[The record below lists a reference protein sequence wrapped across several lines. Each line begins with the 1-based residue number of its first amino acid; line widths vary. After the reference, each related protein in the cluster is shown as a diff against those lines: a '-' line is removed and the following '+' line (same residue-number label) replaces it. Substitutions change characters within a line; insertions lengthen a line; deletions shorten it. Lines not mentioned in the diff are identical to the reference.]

1 MEVMKIKD
9 RIKELRRVK
18 ASEILPNPKNWRTHG
33 KDQSDA
39 LKGVLA
45 EIGFA
50 NAVLARETKEGLM
63 LVDGHL
69 RTETAGDTLIPVL
82 VLDVNE
88 DEADKL
94 LLTLD
99 PLASMAGTNAKAL
112 EELLDNVRTDNFAVS
127 SMLAQL
133 REQTVNFN
141 EIDNLT
147 NKDGTET
154 ILKSKDDYESATIRQ
169 MVLTFNNDQYE
180 MVSEAFAEYCEK
192 NGLSSNTE
200 AVVNLLHEQGY
211 HVNPRQT
218 EAD

>member
-1 MEVMKIKD
+1 MKIKD
-9 RIKELRRVK
+9 RIKEFKRVK
-18 ASEILPNPKNWRTHG
+18 ASQILPNPKNWRTHG

-63 LVDGHL
+63 LIDGHL
-69 RTETAGDTLIPVL
+69 RTETAGDTPIPVL

-88 DEADKL
+88 EEADKL

-112 EELLDNVRTDNFAVS
+112 EELLDNVRTDNFAIS

-133 REQTVNFN
+133 REQTINFN
-141 EIDNLT
+141 EIDNAV
-147 NKDGTET
+147 NADGTET
-154 ILKSKDDYESATIRQ
+154 MLASKDDYESSTIRQ
-169 MVLTFNNDQYE
+169 IVLTFGNEQFELVN
-180 MVSEAFAEYCEK
+180 EAFAEYCEK
-192 NGLSSNTE
+192 NGLSNNTE

-211 HVNPRQT
+211 HVNPRQA